1 METEVYY
8 NEYTLIIVIALFFP
22 TCTQKIRGEYD
33 TKKYDLK
40 EEKKRTNKN

>member
-1 METEVYY
+1 MKLSSEKVT
-8 NEYTLIIVIALFFP
+8 P
-22 TCTQKIRGEYD
+22 TWTPKIRGEYG

>member
-1 METEVYY
+1 METEVFY

-22 TCTQKIRGEYD
+22 TWTTKIRGEYD